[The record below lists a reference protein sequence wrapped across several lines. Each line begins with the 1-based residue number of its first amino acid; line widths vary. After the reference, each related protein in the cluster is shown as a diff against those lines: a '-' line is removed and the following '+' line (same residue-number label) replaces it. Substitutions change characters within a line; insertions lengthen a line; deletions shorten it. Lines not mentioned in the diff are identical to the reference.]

1 MNDKERK
8 VHVVPLLED
17 IAAESMASSD
27 AELRERLV
35 DAGVNPDSEIQTF
48 KAISRSAV
56 TSLRRQRIDMLPDV
70 VPEEPAEV
78 RSLLEQLLEMPNA
91 PSEAFTLA
99 YRDNKGT
106 SENDLRVLTQH
117 LLELL
122 KKEHGA

>member
-27 AELRERLV
+27 AELRVRLV

>member
-8 VHVVPLLED
+8 VDVVPLLED

-35 DAGVNPDSEIQTF
+35 DAGVNPDSEIQKF

-78 RSLLEQLLEMPNA
+78 RSLLEQLLWMPNA

>member
-1 MNDKERK
+1 MNDTERK

>member
-1 MNDKERK
+1 
-8 VHVVPLLED
+8 
-17 IAAESMASSD
+17 
-27 AELRERLV
+27 
-35 DAGVNPDSEIQTF
+35 
-48 KAISRSAV
+48 
-56 TSLRRQRIDMLPDV
+56 MLPDV

-91 PSEAFTLA
+91 PTEAFTLA
-99 YRDNKGT
+99 YRENTGT

>member
-35 DAGVNPDSEIQTF
+35 DAGVNPDSEIQKF

-91 PSEAFTLA
+91 PTEAFTLA

>member
-35 DAGVNPDSEIQTF
+35 DAGVNPDSEIQKF
-48 KAISRSAV
+48 KAISGSAV

>member
-1 MNDKERK
+1 MNDTERK

-17 IAAESMASSD
+17 IAAESMASGD

-78 RSLLEQLLEMPNA
+78 RSLLEQLLEMPKA

-99 YRDNKGT
+99 FRDNKGT

-122 KKEHGA
+122 KKEHDA

>member
-1 MNDKERK
+1 MNDKARK

-35 DAGVNPDSEIQTF
+35 DAGVNPDSEIQKF

-78 RSLLEQLLEMPNA
+78 RSLLEQLLWMPNA